1 MALPEFLADLRRD
14 PHFMANVMTWRTIA
28 ARAAVTSPFPPT
40 LNPALVDILC
50 ARGISSLYSHQAAA
64 TEYALAGR
72 NVVVVT
78 PTASGKTLCYN
89 LPVLDALLR
98 DPTAHALYLFPT
110 KALAHDQLSELQRW
124 ENELLG
130 VGTIGVATYDGD
142 TPTAQRARVRRQS
155 RLLLTNPD
163 MLHMAILPYH
173 TQWETLLGNLRYVVI
188 DELHSYRGVFGS
200 HVANV
205 LRRLQRLCALY
216 GGHPQ
221 FICTSATIA
230 NPQQLAQ
237 TLLEQPVE
245 VVAENGAP
253 SGEKQI
259 ILYNPPLYDPEQGLR
274 RSALLDAQEV
284 ATSAVL
290 AGLQT
295 ILFGRSRQST
305 EILLTYLRER
315 LFRLPGNRS
324 TEWDSSTTA
333 TANELGTETIRG
345 YRGGYLPNERRVI
358 EAGLRDGSVRA
369 VVATNALELGIDIGG
384 LRAAIL
390 CGYPGAIASTW
401 QQMGRAGR
409 STEGA
414 VAILIA
420 TGGLLDQYIIRHPDY
435 IFERSPEHAL
445 INPDNLL
452 LLVDHL
458 RCAAFELPFQAGESF
473 GQSLYTADAL
483 ELLYEQGELQQ
494 QAGRFFWRG
503 ESYPARHVGLR
514 STGGDTVAIQ
524 VVDGT
529 PASISV
535 ALDEADIDFYG
546 QDAPVP
552 AAQMPGRV
560 IGQIDRASAPLLL
573 YEGAIYIHEGQ
584 SYTVRRLDL
593 AENLAE
599 ITPAEVDFYTDV
611 NTETEVEV
619 LATHAA
625 RTAGD
630 VEIAHGELLVRSE
643 VVGYRRIKRFTH
655 ENLGIFPLT
664 YAPQLHETSGYW
676 FSLQPPLQ
684 VALARQGQWFD
695 SVNDYGPNWQAQR
708 RRVRARD
715 GYRCTQ
721 CGRPE
726 APGQQHDVHHLVPFR
741 TFGYM
746 PGLNQHYEEA
756 NQLDNL
762 VLVCRTCHR
771 RLEGGVRVR
780 SGLDGLAYALTN
792 IAPLHLMC
800 DPQDLG
806 VHVVKV
812 EAGRQG
818 DRETR
823 DTRRGDTGQGDAR
836 QGDTRQGDEA
846 IGGTGPQAAEK
857 ELVLPAIYIY
867 ERVAAGL
874 GFSARLYELH
884 ETLID
889 AAGALIRACP
899 CVHGCPAC
907 VGPVLE
913 GAQVQLETKALALAL
928 VEVLQQ

>member
-124 ENELLG
+124 ESELQG
-130 VGTIGVATYDGD
+130 IGTIGVATYDGD

-163 MLHMAILPYH
+163 MLHMGILPYH

-216 GGHPQ
+216 GGRPQ

-253 SGEKQI
+253 NGEKQI

-284 ATSAVL
+284 ATRAVL

-315 LFRLPGNRS
+315 LQRLPDNRS
-324 TEWDSSTTA
+324 TDWNSPAPAVA
-333 TANELGTETIRG
+333 TDLGTETIRG

-473 GQSLYTADAL
+473 GQSPYTADAL

-514 STGGDTVAIQ
+514 SSGGDTVAIQ
-524 VVDGT
+524 VVDNSATSG
-529 PASISV
+529 PA
-535 ALDEADIDFYG
+535 ADDADIDFYG
-546 QDAPVP
+546 QDGPVS
-552 AAQMPGRV
+552 AAQTPSRI
-560 IGQIDRASAPLLL
+560 IGQIDRASAPLSL

-593 AENLAE
+593 AANLAE
-599 ITPAEVDFYTDV
+599 ITPTEVDFYTDV
-611 NTETEVEV
+611 STETEVEV
-619 LATHAA
+619 LATQAL
-625 RTAGD
+625 RMRGD

-664 YAPQLHETSGYW
+664 YEPQLHETSGYW

-726 APGQQHDVHHLVPFR
+726 AAGQQHDVHHLVPFR

-806 VHVVKV
+806 VHVVKGEV
-812 EAGRQG
+812 GRQDDKMRG
-818 DRETR
+818 GQDEKAIR
-823 DTRRGDTGQGDAR
+823 DTR
-836 QGDTRQGDEA
+836 QGDTRQGDRE
-846 IGGTGPQAAEK
+846 IREEG
-857 ELVLPAIYIY
+857 LVLPAIYIY

>member
-1 MALPEFLADLRRD
+1 MALPEFIADLRRD
-14 PHFMANVMTWRTIA
+14 PHFMANVMTWRTLA

-40 LNPALVDILC
+40 LNPALVDILR

-64 TEYALAGR
+64 TEHALAGR

-124 ENELLG
+124 EDELQG
-130 VGTIGVATYDGD
+130 VGSLGVATYDGD

-216 GGHPQ
+216 GGRPQ

-237 TLLEQPVE
+237 TLLEQPVA

-259 ILYNPPLYDPEQGLR
+259 ILYNPPLYDPDQGLR

-284 ATSAVL
+284 ATRAVL

-305 EILLTYLRER
+305 EILLTYLRDR
-315 LFRLPGNRS
+315 LQRLPGQVS
-324 TEWDSSTTA
+324 TDWNSSAPATT
-333 TANELGTETIRG
+333 NELGAETIRG
-345 YRGGYLPNERRVI
+345 YRGGYLPNERRQI
-358 EAGLRDGSVRA
+358 EAGLRNGSVRA

-384 LRAAIL
+384 LQAAIL

-409 STEGA
+409 TTEGA

-445 INPDNLL
+445 INPDNLV

-458 RCAAFELPFQAGESF
+458 RCAAFELPFQGGESL
-473 GQSLYTADAL
+473 GHSPYTADAL
-483 ELLYEQGELQQ
+483 ELLHEQGELQRQ
-494 QAGRFFWRG
+494 GGRFFWRG
-503 ESYPARHVGLR
+503 ESYPARRVGLR
-514 STGGDTVAIQ
+514 SVGGDTVAIQ
-524 VVDGT
+524 VVDG
-529 PASISV
+529 ASVESD
-535 ALDEADIDFYG
+535 AADIDFYG
-546 QDAPVP
+546 QETPAVTDAVP
-552 AAQMPGRV
+552 SRI
-560 IGQIDRASAPLLL
+560 IGQIDRSSAPLLL

-584 SYTVRRLDL
+584 SYRVRSLDL

-619 LATHAA
+619 LATHET
-625 RTAGD
+625 RTLGD
-630 VEIAHGELLVRSE
+630 VEIAHGELLVRNQ

-664 YAPQLHETSGYW
+664 YEPQLHETSGYW

-684 VALARQGQWFD
+684 LALARQGQWFD
-695 SVNDYGPNWQAQR
+695 SVNDYGPNWQAKR
-708 RRVRARD
+708 RQVRARD

-756 NQLDNL
+756 NQLSNL
-762 VLVCRTCHR
+762 VLVCRNCHR

-806 VHVVKV
+806 VHVVKG
-812 EAGRQG
+812 ETGRQ
-818 DRETR
+818 DDKAIR
-823 DTRRGDTGQGDAR
+823 DTRHGDKEIGDTGA
-836 QGDTRQGDEA
+836 
-846 IGGTGPQAAEK
+846 QAAEK
-857 ELVLPAIYIY
+857 GLVLPAIYIY
-867 ERVAAGL
+867 ERIAAGL

-884 ETLID
+884 ETLII